1 MTRGHVFQRRTIDP
15 ELVGAALAQLEKEHR
30 SRAWAAI
37 LGGSILCAL
46 SVLILTIVY
55 YLFSG
60 FVPISGTGFKGT
72 YATVG
77 MICLPLLFLL
87 AAKMPGSVL
96 EQTVPGS
103 DLLEGRFLGRQLTM
117 GLVVIEM
124 ANVGPRLTLWG
135 IVQARARSA
144 FGVVSRDRTAAALAL
159 LADANT
165 AVLPGPAAAPGR
177 AAGGVGTAAGRAA
190 LPRPGR
196 PFQERRPRVDH
207 VRGQAEARAA
217 DVTPW

>member
-15 ELVGAALAQLEKEHR
+15 ELVSAALAQLEKEHR
-30 SRAWAAI
+30 SRAWAAV
-37 LGGSILCAL
+37 LGGSILCGL

-60 FVPISGTGFKGT
+60 FAPISGTGFKGT
-72 YATVG
+72 YLTVG

-117 GLVVIEM
+117 GLVVVEM
-124 ANVGPRLTLWG
+124 ANIGPRLTLWG
-135 IVQARARSA
+135 VVQLRARSA
-144 FGVVSRDRTAAALAL
+144 FGAVTRDRTAAALAL

-165 AVLPGPAAAPGR
+165 AVLPVRLLLPGEPAERLEPLL
-177 AAGGVGTAAGRAA
+177 GVLLYHDLVDLSKKADRVWITSEGKRKLG
-190 LPRPGR
+190 LP
-196 PFQERRPRVDH
+196 V
-207 VRGQAEARAA
+207 
-217 DVTPW
+217 